1 MAVINLRTPYF
12 LKITTGSHLSA
23 KLELTIDS
31 VLRYTIIKNATN
43 NKTNFELAT
52 LAKDYYVPDYGGATG
67 DDVDTVSIS
76 ATWYAF
82 NAVDAG
88 GTQLAT
94 ATVTH
99 TGYYGYNNF
108 WEGYADVDTADD
120 AITNTGGTERIYLP
134 DNTASFAYEW
144 AGGTLTKNT
153 ISTSATTV
161 VGTNNTWTIDRI
173 CNPKYDAIQMRFV
186 NKAGV
191 PQDFYFFLKN
201 VETIN
206 TKSETFKRNI
216 FTQSSATY
224 SNKDHQALTF
234 NKNGRKRFTLNTNYL
249 LTAYND
255 VIQDI
260 MLSEYV
266 WIYYD
271 TPSGDA
277 TVTKQWHPVTVVTS
291 SLTKKTSVNDKLV
304 QYTLDVED
312 ANDIIN
318 NIV

>member
-1 MAVINLRTPYF
+1 MATILLRTPFF
-12 LKITTGSHLSA
+12 LNITTASHLSA

-31 VLRYTIIKNATN
+31 TLRYTIIKNAIN
-43 NKTNFELAT
+43 NRTVFELST
-52 LAKDYYVPDYGGATG
+52 LAKDYYEPDYGGATG

-99 TGYYGYNNF
+99 TGYFGYNTF
-108 WEGYADVDTADD
+108 WDGYNDLDTADID
-120 AITNTGGTERIYLP
+120 VTNSGDTGTLYLP
-134 DNTASFAYEW
+134 DNTASFAYEFN
-144 AGGTLTKNT
+144 GGSLVKNT
-153 ISTSATTV
+153 ISTSATQV
-161 VGTNNTWTIDRI
+161 IGTNNTWNIERV
-173 CNPKYDAIQMRFV
+173 CNPKYDAIQMRFI
-186 NKAGV
+186 NKFGI

-201 VETIN
+201 VENVN

-216 FTQSSATY
+216 FTQSSSSY
-224 SNKDHQALTF
+224 DKKDHQTLTF
-234 NKNGRKRFTLNTNYL
+234 NKNGRKRFTLNTDYML
-249 LTAYND
+249 EAYND
-255 VIQDI
+255 VMQDI

-277 TVTKQWHPVTVVTS
+277 FITKQWHPVTVVTN
-291 SLTKKTSVNDKLV
+291 SLLKKTSVNDKLI
-304 QYTLDVED
+304 QYTLEVED

>member
-12 LKITTGSHLSA
+12 LQITTGSHLSA

-31 VLRYTIIKNATN
+31 TLRYTIIKNATS

-76 ATWYAF
+76 ATWYAYD
-82 NAVDAG
+82 AVDG
-88 GTQLAT
+88 GGSQLAT

-108 WEGYADVDTADD
+108 WEVYADVDTTDEAV
-120 AITNTGGTERIYLP
+120 TNTGGTERIYLP

-153 ISTSATTV
+153 ISTSATSV
-161 VGTNNTWTIDRI
+161 VGTNNTWTIERI
-173 CNPKYDAIQMRFV
+173 CNPKYDAIQMRFI
-186 NKAGV
+186 NEAGV

-234 NKNGRKRFTLNTNYL
+234 NKNGRKRFALNTNYL

-277 TVTKQWHPVTVVTS
+277 TVTKQWPPVTVVTN

-304 QYTLDVED
+304 QYSLEVED

-318 NIV
+318 NIL